1 MGSLGLCNLLQTPD
15 LHSQGE
21 GSHAQRRWRE
31 ARLSLHVLP
40 GHGKCCSCCPWGQLW
55 FVRTNYFSASAKC
68 LGLHGSQASVPVA
81 ATDPA
86 MDGGGGGQR
95 NADGVSHPWGPSME
109 THSVLYSIPHLPP
122 LIIQLSLRLW
132 TCSSITLQRWMQ
144 RPGEKGVH
152 SGLSSTICK
161 HLVPI
166 GADPQLFCCKV
177 SLPGD
182 PRREPRCLSE
192 PLPWE
197 VGLALGK
204 LDKQPRFPRR
214 KD

>member
-68 LGLHGSQASVPVA
+68 LGPHGSQASVPVA

-86 MDGGGGGQR
+86 MDGGGGGRR
-95 NADGVSHPWGPSME
+95 NADGVSHPRGPSME
-109 THSVLYSIPHLPP
+109 THLVLYSIPHLPP

-144 RPGEKGVH
+144 RPG
-152 SGLSSTICK
+152 
-161 HLVPI
+161 
-166 GADPQLFCCKV
+166 
-177 SLPGD
+177 
-182 PRREPRCLSE
+182 RREYTLASPQQSASTWSPSE
-192 PLPWE
+192 LTPSCSAARSASLGTPEESQGVYQNTCRGRWALP
-197 VGLALGK
+197 
-204 LDKQPRFPRR
+204 
-214 KD
+214 